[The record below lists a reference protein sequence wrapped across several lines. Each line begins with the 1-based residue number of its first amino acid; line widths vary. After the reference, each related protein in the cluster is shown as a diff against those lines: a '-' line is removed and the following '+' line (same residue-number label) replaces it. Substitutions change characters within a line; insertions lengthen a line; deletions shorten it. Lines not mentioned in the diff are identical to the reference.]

1 MLKTILGIDPIR
13 EKDLTSS
20 AVMRVR
26 ASSIAAMLFMP
37 LLTTLKMLNV
47 FDPMSVG
54 AILAILGPAFL
65 FTSPFLFSRI
75 NSIFIRSK
83 RNLDEWELRA
93 RINAQSFTLRCVGL
107 VLVLMFIALN
117 AFFFNHDLDTV
128 SFQADSVLYVL
139 TNLLWFALILP
150 ATYVVWTQKPLS
162 KGEDLEGRSDCV
174 V

>member
-26 ASSIAAMLFMP
+26 ASSLAAMLSIP
-37 LLTTLKMLNV
+37 LITTLKMLNV
-47 FDPMSVG
+47 FEPMSVG
-54 AILAILGPAFL
+54 VKLAVTGVTFL
-65 FTSPFLFSRI
+65 FMSPFIFSRI

-83 RNLDEWELRA
+83 KNLDEWELRA
-93 RINAQSFTLRCVGL
+93 RTNAQSFSYRVVGL
-107 VLVLMFIALN
+107 ILVLMFLAIIV
-117 AFFFNHDLDTV
+117 FSKYDLDAV
-128 SFQADSVLYVL
+128 SFKGASVFYVL
-139 TNLLWFALILP
+139 SNLFWFVLILP

-162 KGEDLEGRSDCV
+162 KGEELEDRSDWV